1 MTVRLAFFPSVH
13 LSNPVLAE
21 NSVPALAFVGSTTC
35 AECHQNEAQLWQK
48 SQHKN
53 AMAHATAEAVLG
65 DFNDARFE
73 YNGLPSRFF
82 VRDGKYFV
90 ETDGSDGKLATFQI
104 KYTFGVEPLQQY
116 LIEFPDGRIQAL
128 SIAWILD
135 RRNKAASDGFI
146 FIRTSTSSTMT
157 PCIGRS

>member
-1 MTVRLAFFPSVH
+1 MALAVSGAAVTIRLAIFPSVY

-21 NSVPALAFVGSTTC
+21 NISPALAFVGSTTC
-35 AECHQNEAQLWQK
+35 AQCHQSEAQLWEH
-48 SQHKN
+48 SQHKK

-73 YNGLPSRFF
+73 YYGVLSRFF
-82 VRDGKYFV
+82 QRDGKYFV
-90 ETDGSDGKLATFQI
+90 ETDGNDGKLATFEI

-128 SIAWILD
+128 SIAWD
-135 RRNKAASDGFI
+135 TRPKGQGGQR
-146 FIRTSTSSTMT
+146 
-157 PCIGRS
+157 